1 LCEAADVVK
10 RAGQSARR
18 SSGVDV
24 IEVGIGDIGL
34 ATAPTKLITPALGSC
49 VGVAIYDRF
58 AKRGA
63 MAHVMLPLMG
73 AGAGNSASGRFAD
86 YAIPMMVQL
95 LREQGSLLS
104 RLEAKIAGGA
114 AMFSGDSTIS
124 GIGERNVAEVKR
136 QLKLTSVPLI
146 AEDTG
151 EAHAR
156 TVELSLETGELMVRS
171 YQFGVRR
178 L

>member
-1 LCEAADVVK
+1 MTK
-10 RAGQSARR
+10 RANQSAGPAP
-18 SSGVDV
+18 SATI
-24 IEVGIGDIGL
+24 IEVGIGDIGV
-34 ATAPTKLITPALGSC
+34 ASAPGKLVTPALGSC
-49 VGVAIYDRF
+49 VGVAIYDPF

-73 AGAGNSASGRFAD
+73 AGTGHSASGRFAD

-114 AMFSGDSTIS
+114 AMFSGDSAIS

-136 QLKLTSVPLI
+136 QLLLTSVSLI

-156 TVELSLETGELMVRS
+156 TVELSLETGELTVRS
-171 YQFGVRR
+171 YQFGVRC

>member
-1 LCEAADVVK
+1 MTSLSDFSKHEPGRPDVV
-10 RAGQSARR
+10 
-18 SSGVDV
+18 
-24 IEVGIGDIGL
+24 EVGIGDIGFGH
-34 ATAPTKLITPALGSC
+34 APMILVTPALGSC
-49 VGVAIYDRF
+49 VGVAIYDHF

-63 MAHVMLPLMG
+63 MAHVMLPSKLSEG
-73 AGAGNSASGRFAD
+73 RNVAPGRFAD
-86 YAIPMMVQL
+86 YAIPEMVRM

-114 AMFSGDSTIS
+114 AMFHGDSAIS
-124 GIGERNVAEVKR
+124 GIGKRNVMEVKR
-136 QLKLTSVPLI
+136 QLALMSVPLV

-156 TVELSLETGELMVRS
+156 TVELALETGEVTVRS
-171 YQFGVRR
+171 YLFGVRC